1 MKTLNIEWQIIKRAV
16 QDLLKAGYQVSVD
29 DGGDSYE
36 NGRTEPSTDVEK
48 IMDALFSVDEEYL
61 IVTHPHNKSSWI
73 FLVHGNG
80 IDVISDYGTSLDAV
94 LKGALDLAE
103 RLDAR

>member
-29 DGGDSYE
+29 D
-36 NGRTEPSTDVEK
+36 GRTEPSTDVEK